1 MTCPIQSKLSLFV
14 IESVNFKNFHLNEIK
29 IWVNITDIDLKIL
42 SSNIKIYL
50 ENIAIIELNSPNMEN
65 MGKN

>member
-42 SSNIKIYL
+42 SSNFKIYL